1 MSHKINNMSLAHAI
15 LVCLA
20 DEPMT
25 GYELAK
31 RFDSS
36 VGFFWR
42 ANHQQIYR
50 ELSSLSEKNWVL
62 GRTVAQASRP
72 NKTIF
77 SITSLGRDELLTWSR
92 QDSESAALKE
102 ELMLKFYAL
111 DQVDLPAVLQQVR
124 DRAVTHRARLALY
137 EKIFERNYRDPAKL
151 DVAAHG
157 RLLGLRAGMRFERT
171 WIEWCAEAVE
181 SLESLAALAAKPA
194 RKARRSPS

>member
-1 MSHKINNMSLAHAI
+1 MSLAHAI

-50 ELSSLSEKNWVL
+50 ELSALSQKGWVL
-62 GRTVAQASRP
+62 GRTVAQVSKP

-77 SITSLGRDELLTWSR
+77 SITSLGSDELLSWSR
-92 QDSESAALKE
+92 EDSASASIKE
-102 ELMLKFYAL
+102 ELLLKFYAL
-111 DQVDLPAVLQQVR
+111 DQVDLPSVLQQVR
-124 DRAVTHRARLALY
+124 DRALAHAARLALY

-157 RLLGLRAGMRFERT
+157 RLLGLRAGMRFERN
-171 WIEWCAEAVE
+171 WIEWCAEAVASME
-181 SLESLAALAAKPA
+181 ALATQPQ
-194 RKARRSPS
+194 RKARSKKKF

>member
-77 SITSLGRDELLTWSR
+77 SITPTGRDELLTWSR
-92 QDSESAALKE
+92 QDSESATLKE

-111 DQVDLPAVLQQVR
+111 DQVDLPAVLKQVR
-124 DRAVTHRARLALY
+124 DRAVTHTARLALY

-181 SLESLAALAAKPA
+181 SLEALATKPL
-194 RKARRSPS
+194 RKTRAPKKL

>member
-1 MSHKINNMSLAHAI
+1 MSLSYAI

-50 ELSSLSEKNWVL
+50 ELSALGKNQWVS
-62 GRTVAQASRP
+62 GQTVTQETRP

-77 SITSLGRDELLTWSR
+77 SITPLGLEALLDWSR
-92 QDSESAALKE
+92 QDTESAALKE
-102 ELMLKFYAL
+102 TLMLKFYAL
-111 DQVDLPAVLQQVR
+111 DRVDVAALLAQVQA
-124 DRAVTHRARLALY
+124 RAVAHQTRLALY
-137 EKIFERNYRDPAKL
+137 EKIFQRNYSNTAAL
-151 DVAAHG
+151 SVAAKG

-171 WIEWCAEAVE
+171 WLDWCAEAVE
-181 SLESLAALAAKPA
+181 MLTPLAD
-194 RKARRSPS
+194 

>member
-1 MSHKINNMSLAHAI
+1 MSLAHAI

-50 ELSSLSEKNWVL
+50 ELGSLSEKNWVL
-62 GRTVAQASRP
+62 GRTVAQATRP

-77 SITSLGRDELLTWSR
+77 SITTLGSDELLAWSR
-92 QDSESAALKE
+92 QDSELASLKE

-124 DRAVTHRARLALY
+124 DRAVTHSTRLALY
-137 EKIFERNYRDPAKL
+137 EKIFERNYRDPTKL

-171 WIEWCAEAVE
+171 WIEWCAEAVA
-181 SLESLAALAAKPA
+181 SLEALAAKPL
-194 RKARRSPS
+194 RKPRTTKKS

>member
-1 MSHKINNMSLAHAI
+1 MSLAHAI

-50 ELSSLSEKNWVL
+50 ELGSMSERNWVL
-62 GRTVAQASRP
+62 GRTVAQVSKP

-77 SITSLGRDELLTWSR
+77 SITIRGSDELLTWSR
-92 QDSESAALKE
+92 QDSESATLKE

-124 DRAVTHRARLALY
+124 DRAVAHAARLALY
-137 EKIFERNYRDPAKL
+137 EKIFERNYRDPSKL

-157 RLLGLRAGMRFERT
+157 RLLGLRAGMRFETT
-171 WIEWCAEAVE
+171 WIAWCAEAID
-181 SLESLAALAAKPA
+181 SLEALAAKPL
-194 RKARRSPS
+194 RKARTSKKS